1 MNCKKLETI
10 GGRGSTYFGYTDDSL
25 IILLEAIQ
33 QIREKADEKYAFLPY
48 N

>member
-1 MNCKKLETI
+1 V
-10 GGRGSTYFGYTDDSL
+10 GVAPTYFGYTDDSL

-33 QIREKADEKYAFLPY
+33 QIRERADEEYAFLPY